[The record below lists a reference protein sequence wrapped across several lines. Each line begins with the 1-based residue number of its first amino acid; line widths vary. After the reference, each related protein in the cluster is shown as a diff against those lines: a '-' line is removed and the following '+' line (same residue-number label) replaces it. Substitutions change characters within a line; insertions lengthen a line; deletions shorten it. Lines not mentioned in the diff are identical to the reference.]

1 MRGPEPH
8 EPSPPKTRALPHGR
22 GPAPGRRSGAAGA
35 GVRRCAVGAQ
45 VAAGFGVGRLDL
57 VRRAHRALRH
67 DRPGRRR
74 ALNEDAFL
82 ADGRL
87 GLFIV
92 ADGVGGRPFGGLAA
106 GEAVSVL
113 WEWIYRETRALGASM
128 GSEAAGQLGG
138 VVRTA
143 MQDASRTLRA
153 MAKADARYAGMCTT
167 ASVVLVAG
175 EIAVVGQ
182 VGDSRVYHARGAE
195 VRQVTEDHTLL
206 NLRLKQ
212 GLVTSEHARDRRSP
226 ITRALGLADELE
238 VDIYAVPVARGDRL
252 LLCSDG
258 LHEYFDRAA
267 VLRHLFQL
275 DIRAAAPPQCD
286 TPGGA
291 AGGTTSRRSSWRS
304 SARGS
309 WRSSSGQPG
318 CRGRRR
324 GPFTAD

>member
-1 MRGPEPH
+1 M
-8 EPSPPKTRALPHGR
+8 TD
-22 GPAPGRRSGAAGA
+22 PGR
-35 GVRRCAVGAQ
+35 
-45 VAAGFGVGRLDL
+45 L
-57 VRRAHRALRH
+57 
-67 DRPGRRR
+67 R

-113 WEWIYRETRALGASM
+113 WERIWRETQAIGALMPGRGADWV
-128 GSEAAGQLGG
+128 GSEAVVQIGG

-143 MQDASRTLRA
+143 MQDASQKLRA
-153 MAKADARYAGMCTT
+153 MAKIDSRYGGMCTT

-175 EIAVVGQ
+175 EVAVVGQ
-182 VGDSRVYHARGAE
+182 VGDSRVYHARGAT

-206 NLRLKQ
+206 NLQVKQ
-212 GLVTSEHARDRRSP
+212 GLVIPEQARGRRSP

-258 LHEYFDRAA
+258 LHEYFERGK

-275 DIRAAAPPQCD
+275 DIRAAAP
-286 TPGGA
+286 A
-291 AGGTTSRRSSWRS
+291 AVRH
-304 SARGS
+304 A
-309 WRSSSGQPG
+309 
-318 CRGRRR
+318 RRR
-324 GPFTAD
+324 GGRDNITALFVEILGPG

>member
-1 MRGPEPH
+1 MSRRRRKLALFPTGEGLPQGDDP
-8 EPSPPKTRALPHGR
+8 ALP
-22 GPAPGRRSGAAGA
+22 GPVSGS
-35 GVRRCAVGAQ
+35 AQ
-45 VAAGFGVGRLDL
+45 P
-57 VRRAHRALRH
+57 ALRWPQASAWVGSTWSPAH
-67 DRPGRRR
+67 TAHCGMTDPGRRR

-128 GSEAAGQLGG
+128 IGRGVTEGHEAALQIGD
-138 VVRTA
+138 VVRSA
-143 MQDASRTLRA
+143 MQNASRTLRT
-153 MAKADARYAGMCTT
+153 MARTEPRYAGMCTT

-206 NLRLKQ
+206 NLRVKQ
-212 GLVTSEHARDRRSP
+212 GLSIPEHARGRRSP
-226 ITRALGLADELE
+226 ITRALGLTDELE
-238 VDIYAVPVARGDRL
+238 VDIYAVPLARGDRL

-258 LHEYFDRAA
+258 LHEYFDRAT
-267 VLRHLFQL
+267 VLRHLFRL
-275 DIRAAAPPQCD
+275 DIRAAAR
-286 TPGGA
+286 A
-291 AGGTTSRRSSWRS
+291 AVRH
-304 SARGS
+304 A
-309 WRSSSGQPG
+309 
-318 CRGRRR
+318 RRR
-324 GPFTAD
+324 GGRDNITALFVEILGPG

>member
-1 MRGPEPH
+1 M
-8 EPSPPKTRALPHGR
+8 
-22 GPAPGRRSGAAGA
+22 
-35 GVRRCAVGAQ
+35 
-45 VAAGFGVGRLDL
+45 
-57 VRRAHRALRH
+57 RH

-113 WEWIYRETRALGASM
+113 WEWIYRETRALGASWT
-128 GSEAAGQLGG
+128 GGEAAVQIAG
-138 VVRTA
+138 VVRSA
-143 MQDASRTLRA
+143 MQNASRTLRT
-153 MAKADARYAGMCTT
+153 MANTDLRYAGMCTT

-195 VRQVTEDHTLL
+195 VRQVTEDHTLF

-212 GLVTSEHARDRRSP
+212 GLVTSEHARGRRSP
-226 ITRALGLADELE
+226 ITRALGLTDELE

-258 LHEYFDRAA
+258 LHEYFDRAN

-275 DIRAAAPPQCD
+275 DIRAAAPAAVRHARR
-286 TPGGA
+286 PGGRDNIT
-291 AGGTTSRRSSWRS
+291 GLFVEILG
-304 SARGS
+304 
-309 WRSSSGQPG
+309 PG
-318 CRGRRR
+318 
-324 GPFTAD
+324 

>member
-1 MRGPEPH
+1 MSHRRRKLALVPTGEGLPQADDP
-8 EPSPPKTRALPHGR
+8 ALP
-22 GPAPGRRSGAAGA
+22 GPVSGAA
-35 GVRRCAVGAQ
+35 
-45 VAAGFGVGRLDL
+45 
-57 VRRAHRALRH
+57 HSALRWPQASALVGSTWSATH
-67 DRPGRRR
+67 TTHFGMTDPGRRR

-106 GEAVSVL
+106 GEAVSGL
-113 WEWIYRETRALGASM
+113 WEAICRDTKAIGALMPGQGLAWV
-128 GSEAAGQLGG
+128 GSNAAVQIGS

-143 MQDASRTLRA
+143 MQNASRKLRA
-153 MAKADARYAGMCTT
+153 MAKMDARYAGMCTT

-175 EIAVVGQ
+175 EVVVVGQ

-206 NLRLKQ
+206 NLRVKQ
-212 GLVTSEHARDRRSP
+212 GLVTPEHARGRRSP

-258 LHEYFDRAA
+258 LHEYFDREN

-275 DIRAAAPPQCD
+275 DIRAAAP
-286 TPGGA
+286 A
-291 AGGTTSRRSSWRS
+291 AVRH
-304 SARGS
+304 A
-309 WRSSSGQPG
+309 
-318 CRGRRR
+318 RRR
-324 GPFTAD
+324 GGRDNITALFVEILGPG

>member
-1 MRGPEPH
+1 MSRRRRKLALFPTGDGLPRADDP
-8 EPSPPKTRALPHGR
+8 ALP
-22 GPAPGRRSGAAGA
+22 GPVSGS
-35 GVRRCAVGAQ
+35 
-45 VAAGFGVGRLDL
+45 
-57 VRRAHRALRH
+57 AHSALRWPQTSARVGSTWSAAH
-67 DRPGRRR
+67 TTHFGMTDPGKLR

-92 ADGVGGRPFGGLAA
+92 ADGVGGRPFGGFAS

-113 WEWIYRETRALGASM
+113 WERIWRETQAIGALMPGQGAAWM
-128 GSEAAGQLGG
+128 GSDAVVQIGG

-143 MQDASRTLRA
+143 MQDASQKLRA
-153 MAKADARYAGMCTT
+153 MAKMDGRYAGMCTT

-175 EIAVVGQ
+175 EVAVVGQ
-182 VGDSRVYHARGAE
+182 VGDSRVYHARGAT

-206 NLRLKQ
+206 NLQVKQ
-212 GLVTSEHARDRRSP
+212 GLMIPEQARGRRSP

-258 LHEYFDRAA
+258 LHEYFDREK

-275 DIRAAAPPQCD
+275 DIRAAAP
-286 TPGGA
+286 A
-291 AGGTTSRRSSWRS
+291 AVRH
-304 SARGS
+304 A
-309 WRSSSGQPG
+309 
-318 CRGRRR
+318 RRR
-324 GPFTAD
+324 GGRDNITALFVEILGPG

>member
-1 MRGPEPH
+1 MSRRRRKLALFPAGGGL
-8 EPSPPKTRALPHGR
+8 PPADDPALP
-22 GPAPGRRSGAAGA
+22 GPVSGSAHSALRWPQTSAWIGSAWSAAHTTHFGMTDPGR
-35 GVRRCAVGAQ
+35 
-45 VAAGFGVGRLDL
+45 L
-57 VRRAHRALRH
+57 
-67 DRPGRRR
+67 R

-113 WEWIYRETRALGASM
+113 WEQIWRETRTIGASM
-128 GSEAAGQLGG
+128 PGRAASRVGSEAVVQIGG
-138 VVRTA
+138 VVRAA
-143 MQDASRTLRA
+143 MQDASQKLRA
-153 MAKADARYAGMCTT
+153 MAQVDARYAGMCTT

-175 EIAVVGQ
+175 EVAVVGQ

-206 NLRLKQ
+206 SLQVKQ
-212 GLVTSEHARDRRSP
+212 GLVIPEHARGRRSP

-258 LHEYFDRAA
+258 LHEYFDRDK
-267 VLRHLFQL
+267 VLQHLFQL
-275 DIRAAAPPQCD
+275 DIRAAAP
-286 TPGGA
+286 A
-291 AGGTTSRRSSWRS
+291 AVRH
-304 SARGS
+304 A
-309 WRSSSGQPG
+309 
-318 CRGRRR
+318 RRR
-324 GPFTAD
+324 GGRDNITALFVEILGPG